1 MFWLYLYF
9 DIKINNNVAPQ
20 PTRHDEYPIA
30 KLEAY
35 GSRLRQKI
43 TISLR
48 DYSLG
53 KTQQIL
59 ENLNV

>member
-1 MFWLYLYF
+1 MHHSRLGMMSNQSL
-9 DIKINNNVAPQ
+9 
-20 PTRHDEYPIA
+20 

-35 GSRLRQKI
+35 GSRLRQRI

>member
-1 MFWLYLYF
+1 MLHHSRLGM
-9 DIKINNNVAPQ
+9 ISTQSP
-20 PTRHDEYPIA
+20 R
-30 KLEAY
+30 LEAY

-53 KTQQIL
+53 KTQEIL